1 MAIEARMITSRRQI
15 WRCAIGAA
23 ALPLASQPFGSR
35 LAAAPNYPARPVHVV
50 VTVPAG
56 GSPDIVARL
65 LGQWLSERLA
75 QPFVIENRP
84 GASAN
89 IGTEY
94 VVRAAPDGHTLLVA
108 MSANAINASLYPNL
122 NYNFIR
128 DTVPVALIGG
138 IPLVLVATPAL
149 PTKTVPEL
157 IAYAKANPGK
167 INMASAGKGTPL
179 DVAGEL
185 FKMMA
190 GVEVVSVT
198 YQGESPAIP
207 DLLSGQMQIMFG
219 VVPASLGY
227 IKSGRL
233 RALAVTTAARQG
245 VLPDVPA
252 MSEFLP
258 GFVAVGW
265 YGIAAPKNTP
275 PDIVDLLNKEIND
288 ALRDPEIKKRLAELG
303 VGPGGGSPSDFAAFI
318 AAETEKW
325 SKVVSF
331 AGTKAN

>member
-1 MAIEARMITSRRQI
+1 MNQVRRQI
-15 WRCAIGAA
+15 WQFAIGAV
-23 ALPLASQPFGSR
+23 ALPLISR
-35 LAAAPNYPARPVHVV
+35 VAAAQNYPSRPVHVV

-75 QPFVIENRP
+75 QPFVIENRS

-89 IGTEY
+89 IGTEFA
-94 VVRAAPDGHTLLVA
+94 VRAAADGYTLLMA
-108 MSANAINASLYPNL
+108 MSANAINAALYPNL

-128 DTVPVALIGG
+128 DAAPVALIGG
-138 IPLVLVATPAL
+138 IPLVLIANPQL
-149 PTKTVPEL
+149 PVKTVPEL

-167 INMASAGKGTPL
+167 INMATAGKDTPL

-190 GVEVVSVT
+190 AIDLVSVT

-207 DLLSGQMQIMFG
+207 DLLSGQLQIMFG
-219 VVPASLGY
+219 VLPASLGY
-227 IKSGRL
+227 IRSGRL
-233 RALAVTTAARQG
+233 RVLAVTSAARQE

-252 MSEFLP
+252 MGEFLP
-258 GFVAVGW
+258 GFDAVGW
-265 YGIAAPKNTP
+265 YGVAVPKNTP
-275 PDIVDLLNKEIND
+275 PDVIDLLNKQINE
-288 ALRDPEIKKRLAELG
+288 ALRDPDVKKRLAELG
-303 VGPGGGSPSDFAAFI
+303 VGPGGGSPSAFAAFI

-325 SKVVSF
+325 AKVVKF
-331 AGTKAN
+331 AGSKAN

>member
-1 MAIEARMITSRRQI
+1 MLISRRQI
-15 WRCAIGAA
+15 WRRAIGAI
-23 ALPLASQPFGSR
+23 ALPFVSR
-35 LAAAPNYPARPVHVV
+35 VAAAQNYPTRPVHLV

-65 LGQWLSERLA
+65 LGQWLSEHLA

-89 IGTEY
+89 IGTEF
-94 VVRAAPDGHTLLVA
+94 VLRTAPDGHTLLVA

-128 DTVPVALIGG
+128 DAAPVALIGR
-138 IPLVLVATPAL
+138 IPLVLIANPLLPA
-149 PTKTVPEL
+149 KTVTEL
-157 IAYAKANPGK
+157 IAYAKANPGR
-167 INMASAGKGTPL
+167 INMATAGKGTPL

-190 GVEVVSVT
+190 AVDLVSVT

-207 DLLSGQMQIMFG
+207 DLLSGQMQVMFG
-219 VVPASLGY
+219 VLPASLGY

-233 RALAVTTAARQG
+233 RALAVTTAVRQE
-245 VLPDVPA
+245 VLPDVPTMA
-252 MSEFLP
+252 EFLP
-258 GFVAVGW
+258 GFEAVGW

-275 PDIVDLLNKEIND
+275 PDVIELLNKRINE
-288 ALRDPEIKKRLAELG
+288 ALRDPEIRNRLAELG
-303 VGPGGGSPSDFAAFI
+303 VGVGSGSPGDFAAFI

-325 SKVVSF
+325 AKVVSF
-331 AGTKAN
+331 AGTTAH

>member
-1 MAIEARMITSRRQI
+1 MLISRRQI
-15 WRCAIGAA
+15 WRRAIGAI
-23 ALPLASQPFGSR
+23 ALPFVSR
-35 LAAAPNYPARPVHVV
+35 VAAAQNYPTRPVHLV

-65 LGQWLSERLA
+65 LGQWLSEHLA

-89 IGTEY
+89 IGTEF
-94 VVRAAPDGHTLLVA
+94 VLRTAPDGHTLLVA

-128 DTVPVALIGG
+128 DAAPVALIGR
-138 IPLVLVATPAL
+138 IPLVLIANPLLPA
-149 PTKTVPEL
+149 KTVTEL

-167 INMASAGKGTPL
+167 INMATAGKGTPL

-190 GVEVVSVT
+190 AVDLVSVT

-207 DLLSGQMQIMFG
+207 DLLSGQMQVMFG
-219 VVPASLGY
+219 VLPASLGY

-233 RALAVTTAARQG
+233 RALAVTTAVRQE
-245 VLPDVPA
+245 VLPDVPTMA
-252 MSEFLP
+252 EFLP
-258 GFVAVGW
+258 GFEAVGW

-275 PDIVDLLNKEIND
+275 PDVIELLNKRINE
-288 ALRDPEIKKRLAELG
+288 ALRDPEIRNRLAELG
-303 VGPGGGSPSDFAAFI
+303 VGVGSGSPGDFAAFI

-325 SKVVSF
+325 AKVVSF
-331 AGTKAN
+331 AGTTAH

>member
-1 MAIEARMITSRRQI
+1 MLTSRRQI
-15 WRCAIGAA
+15 WHFTLGAA
-23 ALPLASQPFGSR
+23 ALPLVTR
-35 LAAAPNYPARPVHVV
+35 VAAAQNYPSRPVHLV

-56 GSPDIVARL
+56 GSPDIIARL
-65 LGQWLSERLA
+65 LGQWLSARLA
-75 QPFVIENRP
+75 QPVVVENRP

-89 IGTEY
+89 IGTEF
-94 VVRAAPDGHTLLVA
+94 VVRATPDGYTLLMA
-108 MSANAINASLYPNL
+108 MSANAINASLYPKL

-128 DTVPVALIGG
+128 DAAPVALIGR
-138 IPLVLVATPAL
+138 IPLVLVANPSLPA
-149 PTKTVPEL
+149 KTVPEL

-190 GVEVVSVT
+190 SVEIVSVT
-198 YQGESPAIP
+198 YQGESQAFP

-227 IKSGRL
+227 IKSGKL
-233 RALAVTTAARQG
+233 RALAVTTQARQL
-245 VLPDVPA
+245 VLPEVPA
-252 MSEFLP
+252 MGEFLP
-258 GFVAVGW
+258 GFEASGW
-265 YGIAAPKNTP
+265 YGIAAPKDTP
-275 PDIVDLLNKEIND
+275 AEVVAHLNKTVND

-303 VGPGGGSPSDFAAFI
+303 VGPGGGSASDFAAFI

-325 SKVVSF
+325 AKVVNF
-331 AGTKAN
+331 AGSKAN

>member
-1 MAIEARMITSRRQI
+1 MILSRRQI
-15 WRCAIGAA
+15 WRCAVGAA
-23 ALPLASQPFGSR
+23 TLPLVSQPFGSR
-35 LAAAPNYPARPVHVV
+35 LAAAQNYPTRPVHVV

-65 LGQWLSERLA
+65 LGQWLSEHLP

-89 IGTEY
+89 IGTEFA
-94 VVRAAPDGHTLLVA
+94 VRAAPDGHTLLVA

-128 DTVPVALIGG
+128 DAAPVALIGR
-138 IPLVLVATPAL
+138 IPLVLVATPSL
-149 PTKTVPEL
+149 PAKTVPEL

-167 INMASAGKGTPL
+167 INMATAGKGTPL

-185 FKMMA
+185 FKMM
-190 GVEVVSVT
+190 GSVEVVSVT

-233 RALAVTTAARQG
+233 RALAVTTAARQE

-252 MSEFLP
+252 MAEFLP
-258 GFVAVGW
+258 GFEAVGW

-275 PDIVDLLNKEIND
+275 TGVVDLLNREIND

-303 VGPGGGSPSDFAAFI
+303 VGPGGGSAGAFAAFI

-325 SKVVSF
+325 AKVVNF

>member
-1 MAIEARMITSRRQI
+1 MNQSRRQI
-15 WRCAIGAA
+15 LQSAIGAA
-23 ALPLASQPFGSR
+23 ALPLLAR
-35 LAAAPNYPARPVHVV
+35 VAAAQNYPSRPVHLV

-89 IGTEY
+89 IGTEFA
-94 VVRAAPDGHTLLVA
+94 VRAPPDGHTLLVA

-128 DTVPVALIGG
+128 DAVPIALIGG
-138 IPLVLVATPAL
+138 IPLVLIANPLLPA
-149 PTKTVPEL
+149 KTVPEL
-157 IAYAKANPGK
+157 IAYAKANPGT

-190 GVEVVSVT
+190 AVDFVSVT

-219 VVPASLGY
+219 VLPASLGY

-233 RALAVTTAARQG
+233 RALAVTTAARQK

-252 MSEFLP
+252 MAEFLP
-258 GFVAVGW
+258 GFEASGW
-265 YGIAAPKNTP
+265 YGVAAPKNTP
-275 PDIVDLLNKEIND
+275 PDVIELLNKRINE
-288 ALRDPEIKKRLAELG
+288 ALRDPQIRNRLTELG
-303 VGPGGGSPSDFAAFI
+303 VGVGGGSPSDFAAFI
-318 AAETEKW
+318 AAETDKW
-325 SKVVSF
+325 AKVVKF

>member
-1 MAIEARMITSRRQI
+1 MIMSRRQI
-15 WRCAIGAA
+15 WRYVIGAA
-23 ALPLASQPFGSR
+23 ASLPLASQPFGSR
-35 LAAAPNYPARPVHVV
+35 LAAAPNYPTRPVHVV

-65 LGQWLSERLA
+65 LGQWLPERLA

-89 IGTEY
+89 IGTEF
-94 VVRAAPDGHTLLVA
+94 VVGAAPDGHTLLVA

-128 DTVPVALIGG
+128 DTAPVALIGG
-138 IPLVLVATPAL
+138 IPLVLVASPSLPA
-149 PTKTVPEL
+149 KTVPEL

-167 INMASAGKGTPL
+167 INMATAGKGTPL

-190 GVEVVSVT
+190 GVEIVSVT

-219 VVPASLGY
+219 VLPASLGY

-233 RALAVTTAARQG
+233 RALAVTTAARQAI
-245 VLPDVPA
+245 LSDVPT
-252 MSEFLP
+252 MGELLP
-258 GFVAVGW
+258 GFEAVGW
-265 YGIAAPKNTP
+265 YGIAAPK
-275 PDIVDLLNKEIND
+275 KY
-288 ALRDPEIKKRLAELG
+288 
-303 VGPGGGSPSDFAAFI
+303 AA
-318 AAETEKW
+318 
-325 SKVVSF
+325 
-331 AGTKAN
+331 

>member
-1 MAIEARMITSRRQI
+1 MKRSRRQI
-15 WRCAIGAA
+15 WQCVIGAVALPLRLHGAA
-23 ALPLASQPFGSR
+23 AQS
-35 LAAAPNYPARPVHVV
+35 YPTRPVHLV

-56 GSPDIVARL
+56 GSPDIIARL

-75 QPFVIENRP
+75 QPVVVENRP

-89 IGTEY
+89 IGTEF
-94 VVRAAPDGHTLLVA
+94 VVRATPDGHTLLLA

-122 NYNFIR
+122 NYNFMR
-128 DTVPVALIGG
+128 DAAPVALIGR
-138 IPLVLVATPAL
+138 IPLVLVANPSLPA
-149 PTKTVPEL
+149 KTVGEL
-157 IAYAKANPGK
+157 IGYAKANPGK

-190 GVEVVSVT
+190 GVEMVSVT
-198 YQGESPAIP
+198 YQGESVAIP

-227 IKSGRL
+227 IRSGKL
-233 RALAVTTAARQG
+233 RALAVTTAARLN
-245 VLPDVPA
+245 VLPDVPP

-258 GFVAVGW
+258 GFEAVGW
-265 YGIAAPKNTP
+265 YGVAAPKNTP
-275 PDIVDLLNKEIND
+275 PDIVETLNNQINA
-288 ALRDPEIKKRLAELG
+288 ALRDPEINKRLAELG
-303 VGPGGGSPSDFAAFI
+303 VDVGGGSTSDFAACI

-325 SKVVSF
+325 AKVVSF
-331 AGTKAN
+331 AGSKAN

>member
-1 MAIEARMITSRRQI
+1 MITSRRQI
-15 WRCAIGAA
+15 WRCAIGAV

-35 LAAAPNYPARPVHVV
+35 LAAAPNYPTRPVHVV

-65 LGQWLSERLA
+65 LGQWLSEHLA

-108 MSANAINASLYPNL
+108 MSANAINASLYPTL

-128 DTVPVALIGG
+128 DIVPVALIGG
-138 IPLVLVATPAL
+138 IPLVLVATPSL
-149 PTKTVPEL
+149 PAKTVPEL

-233 RALAVTTAARQG
+233 RALAVTAAARQG

-258 GFVAVGW
+258 GFEAVGW

-275 PDIVDLLNKEIND
+275 PEIVDLLNKQIND

-303 VGPGGGSPSDFAAFI
+303 VGHGGGSPSDFAAFI

-325 SKVVSF
+325 AKVVKF
-331 AGTKAN
+331 AGSKATGLPLK

>member
-1 MAIEARMITSRRQI
+1 MTTSRRQI
-15 WRCAIGAA
+15 WRWVFGAA
-23 ALPLASQPFGSR
+23 ALPVLAR
-35 LAAAPNYPARPVHVV
+35 AAVAQNYPSRPVHLV

-56 GSPDIVARL
+56 GSPDIIARL

-75 QPFVIENRP
+75 QPVVIENRP

-89 IGTEY
+89 IGTEF
-94 VVRAAPDGHTLLVA
+94 VVRAMADGHTLLLA
-108 MSANAINASLYPNL
+108 MSANAINASLYPDL

-128 DTVPVALIGG
+128 DMAPVALIGS
-138 IPLVLVATPAL
+138 IPLVLVANPAL
-149 PTKTVPEL
+149 PARTVPEL

-167 INMASAGKGTPL
+167 INMATAGKGTPL

-190 GVEVVSVT
+190 GVDIVSVT
-198 YQGESPAIP
+198 YQGESVALP
-207 DLLSGQMQIMFG
+207 DLFSGRMQIMFG

-227 IKSGRL
+227 IRSGKL
-233 RALAVTTAARQG
+233 RALAVATAAREEI
-245 VLPDVPA
+245 LPEVPA

-258 GFVAVGW
+258 GFEAVGW

-275 PDIVDLLNKEIND
+275 PDVIAFLNKELND

-303 VGPGGGSPSDFAAFI
+303 VGPGGGSAADFAAFI

-325 SKVVSF
+325 AKVVKF
-331 AGTKAN
+331 AGSKAN

>member
-1 MAIEARMITSRRQI
+1 MNQVRRQI
-15 WRCAIGAA
+15 WQFAIGAV
-23 ALPLASQPFGSR
+23 ALPLISR
-35 LAAAPNYPARPVHVV
+35 VAAAQNYPSRPVHLV

-75 QPFVIENRP
+75 QPFVIENRS

-89 IGTEY
+89 IGTEFA
-94 VVRAAPDGHTLLVA
+94 VRAAADGYTLLMA
-108 MSANAINASLYPNL
+108 MSANAINAALYPNL

-128 DTVPVALIGG
+128 DAAPVALIGG
-138 IPLVLVATPAL
+138 IPLVLIANPQL
-149 PTKTVPEL
+149 PVKTVPEL

-167 INMASAGKGTPL
+167 INMATAGKGTPL

-190 GVEVVSVT
+190 AIDLVSVT

-207 DLLSGQMQIMFG
+207 DLLSGQLQIMFG
-219 VVPASLGY
+219 VLPASLGY
-227 IKSGRL
+227 IRSGRL
-233 RALAVTTAARQG
+233 RVLAVTSAARQE

-252 MSEFLP
+252 MGEFLP
-258 GFVAVGW
+258 GFDAVGW
-265 YGIAAPKNTP
+265 YGVAVPKNTP
-275 PDIVDLLNKEIND
+275 PDVIDLLNKQINE
-288 ALRDPEIKKRLAELG
+288 ALRDPDVKKRLAELG
-303 VGPGGGSPSDFAAFI
+303 VGPGGGSPSAFAAFI

-325 SKVVSF
+325 AKVVKF
-331 AGTKAN
+331 AGSKAN

>member
-1 MAIEARMITSRRQI
+1 MITSRRQI
-15 WRCAIGAA
+15 WRCAIGGA
-23 ALPLASQPFGSR
+23 ALPLVSQPFASH

-65 LGQWLSERLA
+65 LGQWLSDRLA

-89 IGTEY
+89 IGTEF
-94 VVRAAPDGHTLLVA
+94 VVRAAPDGHTLLFA

-128 DTVPVALIGG
+128 DTTPVALIGA
-138 IPLVLVATPAL
+138 IPLVLVASPAL
-149 PTKTVPEL
+149 PAKTVPEL

-198 YQGESPAIP
+198 YQGESPALP

-233 RALAVTTAARQG
+233 RALAVTTAARQE

-258 GFVAVGW
+258 GFEAVGW
-265 YGIAAPKNTP
+265 YGIAAPKSTP
-275 PDIVDLLNKEIND
+275 ADVVDLLNKDIND
-288 ALRDPEIKKRLAELG
+288 ALRDPEIKKRLTELG
-303 VGPGGGSPSDFAAFI
+303 VGPGGGSAGDFAAFI

-325 SKVVSF
+325 AKVVSF

>member
-1 MAIEARMITSRRQI
+1 MNESRRQI
-15 WRCAIGAA
+15 LRTVIGMAAVPLLGGAA
-23 ALPLASQPFGSR
+23 AAQ
-35 LAAAPNYPARPVHVV
+35 NYPTRPVHLV

-65 LGQWLSERLA
+65 LGQWLSDHLA

-89 IGTEY
+89 IGTEF
-94 VVRAAPDGHTLLVA
+94 VVRAAADGQTLLVA

-128 DTVPVALIGG
+128 DTAPVALIGG
-138 IPLVLVATPAL
+138 IPLVLVASPSLPA
-149 PTKTVPEL
+149 KTVPEL

-167 INMASAGKGTPL
+167 INMATAGKGTPL

-190 GVEVVSVT
+190 AVDVVSVT

-219 VVPASLGY
+219 VLPASLAH
-227 IKSGRL
+227 INSGRL
-233 RALAVTTAARQG
+233 RALAVTTAARQQ

-252 MSEFLP
+252 MGEFLP
-258 GFVAVGW
+258 GFEAVGW

-275 PDIVDLLNKEIND
+275 ADVIDLLNKEINE
-288 ALRDPEIKKRLAELG
+288 ALRDPEIKNRLAELG
-303 VGPGGGSPSDFAAFI
+303 VGPGGGSPADFASFI
-318 AAETEKW
+318 AAETAKW
-325 SKVVSF
+325 AKVVSF
-331 AGTKAN
+331 AGSKAD

>member
-1 MAIEARMITSRRQI
+1 MIRSRRQI

-23 ALPLASQPFGSR
+23 ALPLASR
-35 LAAAPNYPARPVHVV
+35 LAAAPNYPTRPVHVV
-50 VTVPAG
+50 VAVPAG

-128 DTVPVALIGG
+128 DTAPVALIGG
-138 IPLVLVATPAL
+138 IPLVLVATPGL
-149 PTKTVPEL
+149 PAKTVPEL

-190 GVEVVSVT
+190 GVDVVNVA
-198 YQGESPAIP
+198 YQGESLAIP

-219 VVPASLGY
+219 VVPASLGH

-233 RALAVTTAARQG
+233 RALAVTTAARQQ
-245 VLPDVPA
+245 VLPDVAA

-258 GFVAVGW
+258 GFEAVGW
-265 YGIAAPKNTP
+265 YGIAVPKNTP
-275 PDIVDLLNKEIND
+275 AEIVDFLNEEINA

-303 VGPGGGSPSDFAAFI
+303 VGPGGGSPGDFAAFI

-325 SKVVSF
+325 GKVLKF

>member
-1 MAIEARMITSRRQI
+1 MITSRRQI
-15 WRCAIGAA
+15 WRCVIGAA
-23 ALPLASQPFGSR
+23 ASLPLASQPLDSR
-35 LAAAPNYPARPVHVV
+35 LAAAPNYPTRPVHVV

-89 IGTEY
+89 IGTEF

-128 DTVPVALIGG
+128 DAAPVALIGG
-138 IPLVLVATPAL
+138 IPLVLVASPSLPA
-149 PTKTVPEL
+149 KTVPEL

-167 INMASAGKGTPL
+167 INMATAGKGTPL

-219 VVPASLGY
+219 VLPASLGY

-233 RALAVTTAARQG
+233 RALAVTTAARQAI
-245 VLPDVPA
+245 LPDVPT
-252 MSEFLP
+252 MGELLP
-258 GFVAVGW
+258 GFEAVGW

-275 PDIVDLLNKEIND
+275 PDVIAILNRKINE
-288 ALRDPEIKKRLAELG
+288 ALRDPDINKRLTELG
-303 VGPGGGSPSDFAAFI
+303 VGPGGGSPDDFAAFI

-325 SKVVSF
+325 RKVVNF

>member
-1 MAIEARMITSRRQI
+1 MNKSRREVWQY
-15 WRCAIGAA
+15 AVGAL
-23 ALPLASQPFGSR
+23 ALPLASR
-35 LAAAPNYPARPVHVV
+35 IAAAQNYPTRPVHLV

-56 GSPDIVARL
+56 GSPDIIARL
-65 LGQWLSERLA
+65 LGDWLSQHLA
-75 QPFVIENRP
+75 GPVVVENRP

-89 IGTEY
+89 IGTEFA
-94 VVRAAPDGHTLLVA
+94 VRAAPDGYTLLMA

-128 DTVPVALIGG
+128 DAAPVALIGA
-138 IPLVLVATPAL
+138 IPLVLIANPQLPA
-149 PTKTVPEL
+149 KTVPEL

-190 GVEVVSVT
+190 GVDLVSVA

-219 VVPASLGY
+219 VVPASLGH
-227 IKSGRL
+227 ITSGRL
-233 RALAVTTAARQG
+233 RALAVTTAARQQ
-245 VLPDVPA
+245 VLPEVPA
-252 MSEFLP
+252 MNEFLP
-258 GFVAVGW
+258 GFEAVGW

-275 PDIVDLLNKEIND
+275 ADLIELLNKRINE
-288 ALRDPEIKKRLAELG
+288 ALRDPAIKTRLAELG
-303 VGPGGGSPSDFAAFI
+303 VGPGGGSPSEFAAFI

-325 SKVVSF
+325 AKVVNF
-331 AGTKAN
+331 AGSKAN

>member
-1 MAIEARMITSRRQI
+1 MNKSRRQI
-15 WRCAIGAA
+15 WRCAIGVIALPFVSRVAA
-23 ALPLASQPFGSR
+23 AQ
-35 LAAAPNYPARPVHVV
+35 NYPTRPVHLV

-56 GSPDIVARL
+56 GSPDIVGRL
-65 LGQWLSERLA
+65 LGQWLSEHLA

-89 IGTEY
+89 IGTEF

-128 DTVPVALIGG
+128 DAAPVALIGR
-138 IPLVLVATPAL
+138 IPLVLIANPLLPA
-149 PTKTVPEL
+149 KTVPEL

-167 INMASAGKGTPL
+167 INMATAGKGTPL

-190 GVEVVSVT
+190 AVDLVSVT

-207 DLLSGQMQIMFG
+207 DLLSGQMQMMFG
-219 VVPASLGY
+219 VLPASLGY

-233 RALAVTTAARQG
+233 RALAVTTAVRQE
-245 VLPDVPA
+245 VLPEVPT
-252 MSEFLP
+252 MGEFLP
-258 GFVAVGW
+258 GFEAVGW

-275 PDIVDLLNKEIND
+275 PDVIELLNKRINE
-288 ALRDPEIKKRLAELG
+288 ALRDPEIRNRLAELG
-303 VGPGGGSPSDFAAFI
+303 VGVSSGSPGDFAAFI

-325 SKVVSF
+325 GRVVTF

>member
-1 MAIEARMITSRRQI
+1 MNKSRRDVCQYVVGALALPVASRI
-15 WRCAIGAA
+15 AA
-23 ALPLASQPFGSR
+23 AQ
-35 LAAAPNYPARPVHVV
+35 NYPSRPVHLV

-56 GSPDIVARL
+56 GSPDIIARL
-65 LGQWLSERLA
+65 LGDWLSQHLTG
-75 QPFVIENRP
+75 PVVVENRP

-89 IGTEY
+89 IGTEF
-94 VVRAAPDGHTLLVA
+94 VVRAAPDGYTLLMA

-128 DTVPVALIGG
+128 DAAPVALIGA
-138 IPLVLVATPAL
+138 IPLVLIANPQLPA
-149 PTKTVPEL
+149 KTVPEL

-190 GVEVVSVT
+190 GVDLVT
-198 YQGESPAIP
+198 VAYQGESPAIP

-227 IKSGRL
+227 ITSGRL
-233 RALAVTTAARQG
+233 RALAVTSAARQQ
-245 VLPDVPA
+245 VLPEVPA
-252 MSEFLP
+252 MNEFLP
-258 GFVAVGW
+258 GFEAVGW

-275 PDIVDLLNKEIND
+275 AGLIELLNKRINE
-288 ALRDPEIKKRLAELG
+288 ALRDPTIKNRLAELG
-303 VGPGGGSPSDFAAFI
+303 VGPGGGSPSEFAAFI

-325 SKVVSF
+325 AKVVNF

>member
-1 MAIEARMITSRRQI
+1 MNKSRRDI
-15 WRCAIGAA
+15 WQYAVGTL
-23 ALPLASQPFGSR
+23 ALPLASR
-35 LAAAPNYPARPVHVV
+35 MAAAQNYPTRPVHLV

-56 GSPDIVARL
+56 GSPDIIARL
-65 LGQWLSERLA
+65 LGDWLSQRLA
-75 QPFVIENRP
+75 GPVVVENRP

-89 IGTEY
+89 IGTEFA
-94 VVRAAPDGHTLLVA
+94 VRAAPDGYTLLMA

-128 DTVPVALIGG
+128 DAAPVVLIGA
-138 IPLVLVATPAL
+138 IPLVLVANPQL
-149 PTKTVPEL
+149 PITTVPEL

-179 DVAGEL
+179 DVAGAL

-190 GVEVVSVT
+190 GVDLVSVT

-227 IKSGRL
+227 ITSGRL
-233 RALAVTTAARQG
+233 RALAVTSAARQQ
-245 VLPDVPA
+245 VLPEVPA
-252 MSEFLP
+252 MNEFLP
-258 GFVAVGW
+258 GFEAVGW

-275 PDIVDLLNKEIND
+275 ADVIELLNKTINE
-288 ALRDPEIKKRLAELG
+288 ALRDPAIKKRLAELG
-303 VGPGGGSPSDFAAFI
+303 VGPGGGPPSEFAAFI
-318 AAETEKW
+318 VAETEKW
-325 SKVVSF
+325 AKVVSF
-331 AGTKAN
+331 ASSKAQ

>member
-128 DTVPVALIGG
+128 DTVPVALSGG

-258 GFVAVGW
+258 DSLPSAGMASRRRRTRRLRLSISSTKKSMTHCAIAKSKSGWLNWASAPAAV
-265 YGIAAPKNTP
+265 
-275 PDIVDLLNKEIND
+275 
-288 ALRDPEIKKRLAELG
+288 RLAISLRSSLPKPRS
-303 VGPGGGSPSDFAAFI
+303 GPR
-318 AAETEKW
+318 W
-325 SKVVSF
+325 
-331 AGTKAN
+331 

>member
-1 MAIEARMITSRRQI
+1 
-15 WRCAIGAA
+15 
-23 ALPLASQPFGSR
+23 
-35 LAAAPNYPARPVHVV
+35 
-50 VTVPAG
+50 
-56 GSPDIVARL
+56 
-65 LGQWLSERLA
+65 
-75 QPFVIENRP
+75 VIENRP

-89 IGTEY
+89 IGTEF

-128 DTVPVALIGG
+128 DAAPVALIGG
-138 IPLVLVATPAL
+138 IPLVLVASPSLPA
-149 PTKTVPEL
+149 KTVPEL

-167 INMASAGKGTPL
+167 INMATAGKGTPL

-219 VVPASLGY
+219 VLPASLGY

-233 RALAVTTAARQG
+233 RALAVTTAARQAI
-245 VLPDVPA
+245 LPDVPT
-252 MSEFLP
+252 MGELLP
-258 GFVAVGW
+258 GFEAVGW

-275 PDIVDLLNKEIND
+275 PDVIAILNRKVNE
-288 ALRDPEIKKRLAELG
+288 ALRDPDINKRLTELG
-303 VGPGGGSPSDFAAFI
+303 VGPGGGSPDDFAAFI

-325 SKVVSF
+325 RKVVNF
-331 AGTKAN
+331 AGTTAN

>member
-1 MAIEARMITSRRQI
+1 MNQVRRQI
-15 WRCAIGAA
+15 WQFAIGAV
-23 ALPLASQPFGSR
+23 ALPLISR
-35 LAAAPNYPARPVHVV
+35 VAAAQNYPSRPVHVV

-75 QPFVIENRP
+75 QPFVIENRS

-89 IGTEY
+89 IGTEFA
-94 VVRAAPDGHTLLVA
+94 VRAAADGYTLLMA
-108 MSANAINASLYPNL
+108 MSANAINAALYPNL

-128 DTVPVALIGG
+128 DAAPVALIGG
-138 IPLVLVATPAL
+138 IPLVLIANPQL
-149 PTKTVPEL
+149 PVKTVPEL

-167 INMASAGKGTPL
+167 INMATAGKGTPL

-190 GVEVVSVT
+190 AIDLVSVT

-207 DLLSGQMQIMFG
+207 DLLSGQLQIMFG
-219 VVPASLGY
+219 VLPASLGY
-227 IKSGRL
+227 IRSGRL
-233 RALAVTTAARQG
+233 RVLAVTSAARQE

-252 MSEFLP
+252 MGEFLP
-258 GFVAVGW
+258 GFDAVGW
-265 YGIAAPKNTP
+265 YGVAVPKNTP
-275 PDIVDLLNKEIND
+275 PDVIDLLNKQINE
-288 ALRDPEIKKRLAELG
+288 ALRDPDVKKRLAELG
-303 VGPGGGSPSDFAAFI
+303 VGPGGGSPSAFAAFI

-325 SKVVSF
+325 AKVVKF
-331 AGTKAN
+331 AGSKAN

>member
-1 MAIEARMITSRRQI
+1 MNRSRRQI
-15 WRCAIGAA
+15 WQCIIGAA
-23 ALPLASQPFGSR
+23 ALPLR
-35 LAAAPNYPARPVHVV
+35 LRGAAAQSYPTRAVHLV

-56 GSPDIVARL
+56 GSPDIIARL

-75 QPFVIENRP
+75 QPVVVENRP

-89 IGTEY
+89 IGTEF
-94 VVRAAPDGHTLLVA
+94 VVRATPDGHTLLLA

-122 NYNFIR
+122 NYNFMR
-128 DTVPVALIGG
+128 DAAPVALIGQ
-138 IPLVLVATPAL
+138 IPLVLVANPSLPA
-149 PTKTVPEL
+149 KTVGEL
-157 IAYAKANPGK
+157 IGYAKANPGK

-190 GVEVVSVT
+190 GVEMVSVT
-198 YQGESPAIP
+198 YQGESVAIP

-227 IKSGRL
+227 IRSGKL
-233 RALAVTTAARQG
+233 RALAVTTAARLN
-245 VLPDVPA
+245 VLPDVPP

-258 GFVAVGW
+258 GFEAVGW
-265 YGIAAPKNTP
+265 YGVAAPKNTP
-275 PDIVDLLNKEIND
+275 PDIVETLNNQINA
-288 ALRDPEIKKRLAELG
+288 ALRDPEINKRLAELG
-303 VGPGGGSPSDFAAFI
+303 VDVGGGSTSDFAAFI

-325 SKVVSF
+325 GKVVSF
-331 AGTKAN
+331 AGSKAN